1 MKLIRT
7 GKLSKVSRT
16 WHLYAKWKERYHL
29 FQTKLQKKVCVGGG
43 LGERNVHLARKMRG
57 IKAARFLVV
66 PLGSVKSGGLYF
78 MFCVSFSNN
87 LKLKREKVEEFK
99 FRKKD
104 KRAFGFHFGFFTS
117 NLQCSTTG
125 KGEDLCNLLRRW
137 KPGLNRLTSL
147 GVLKY

>member
-1 MKLIRT
+1 MERET
-7 GKLSKVSRT
+7 LSLSDKT
-16 WHLYAKWKERYHL
+16 AKKSVRWGR
-29 FQTKLQKKVCVGGG
+29 G

-87 LKLKREKVEEFK
+87 LKLKREKVKEFK

-117 NLQCSTTG
+117 NLQCSTAG

-147 GVLKY
+147 GLLKY